1 MKRNTLNLTVDLM
14 SLIILLALAC
24 TGLIM
29 AFVLPPGSGG
39 RGGLALW
46 GMGRHDWGDVHF
58 VLALALI
65 GLLLVHLPLHWSWV
79 CCTVGRVLS
88 GRNAQRGALSPKAM
102 RSAGLAT
109 VVAIALSVG
118 GFYAIA
124 KVSASR
130 TSAVGGSVSGGCR
143 HSAQRP
149 PWEPWGLGSGYERP
163 HRRH

>member
-1 MKRNTLNLTVDLM
+1 MKRNTLNLTVDLL
-14 SLIILLALAC
+14 SLVVLLALAC

-46 GMGRHDWGDVHF
+46 GMGRHDWGEVHL

-65 GLLLVHLPLHWSWV
+65 GLLLVHVPLHWSWV
-79 CCTVGRVLS
+79 CCTVRRVLS
-88 GRNAQRGALSPKAM
+88 GRAAQRGALSPKAM

-124 KVSASR
+124 KVSAIR
-130 TSAVGGSVSGGCR
+130 TSAVSGPLGGGCK

-149 PWEPWGLGSGYERP
+149 PWDPSGLGNNYGRP